1 MNTYKSS
8 QKGFAQLVIL
18 GVMALSI
25 VSLSVATKFVQKNQD
40 NRSKAAENTT
50 NIPATGITMELESP
64 MYLSVGD
71 SLMMKYH
78 LIPANSTDGVMWSIT
93 QESGV
98 VTVDANGLVQAI
110 KPGEATVL
118 GVTSTD
124 RQFTTQNIVVT
135 DKDVGQ
141 VDIFYNLRESNDYR
155 ITTIGMDIVGEL
167 RLNTFGKSLSSA
179 EITYYHT
186 DALEPYLDGVTG
198 TELAKIV
205 SHKKY
210 GGWNTLKVE
219 FDKSKKPTDSVYVLK
234 IKTKVIGN
242 INNGRLYVEKGLVL
256 YHSDSGEETGTEIL
270 NTDNK
275 RMSIN
280 HVDGTQFDIGNVTNL
295 SPIPTVTSPNLS
307 PIPTI
312 KPATS
317 KPRLYFETAKSAYF
331 VGDNVEVSVSVDSA
345 SNKISGADIV
355 GNYDASKLELISI
368 KQSQSFVFNGIGECV
383 FPRGDLGKF
392 IASCFIN
399 DSSNNRSASG
409 KLLTLVFKTKA
420 VGKAEFSFDC
430 VNGSIADS
438 NIVGDDLRDMIACE
452 QNMKTN
458 IAMAPPKNSSTPTP
472 IKGSKIDGKC
482 GSSKNVC
489 SVGKLIDIAD
499 TNLDYMWKC
508 NGING
513 GINKICSLRKT
524 ISAKIDGKCG
534 SGNNTCVSGRVVPL
548 YGTSKLNRWKCVGIN
563 GGKTANCLVWK

>member
-219 FDKSKKPTDSVYVLK
+219 FDKSKKPIDSVYVLK

-256 YHSDSGEETGTEIL
+256 YHSASAEETGTEIF
-270 NTDNK
+270 NSDNK
-275 RMSIN
+275 RMNII
-280 HVDGTQFDIGNVTNL
+280 HVGGTIFDIGNATNL
-295 SPIPTVTSPNLS
+295 SPTPTVIST
-307 PIPTI
+307 
-312 KPATS
+312 TS
-317 KPRLYFETAKSAYF
+317 KPRLYFEVSKTTYYLGETF
-331 VGDNVEVSVSVDSA
+331 EVTVSVDTA
-345 SNKISGADIV
+345 SKKIEGVDVI
-355 GNYDASKLELISI
+355 GNYDASKLDLISV
-368 KQSQSFVFNGIGECV
+368 KQSESFVFNGIGKCV
-383 FPRGDLGKF
+383 NFDSSLGKF
-392 IASCFIN
+392 IASCFTN
-399 DSSNNRSASG
+399 ESSNDRAVNG
-409 KLLTLVFKTKA
+409 KLLTLIFKAKA
-420 VGKAEFSFDC
+420 LGKAEFSFDC
-430 VNGSIADS
+430 VSRSTLDS
-438 NIVGDDLRDMIACE
+438 NIVSNTEDVIACE
-452 QNMKTN
+452 QNMQTHVVV
-458 IAMAPPKNSSTPTP
+458 MPKDNFITPTP
-472 IKGSKIDGKC
+472 IPVKGSKIDGKC
-482 GSSKNVC
+482 GTTKDDCTS
-489 SVGKLIDIAD
+489 GGFLDIAD
-499 TNLDYMWKC
+499 SNINYMWKC

-513 GINKICSLRKT
+513 GITKVCSLNKIVKT
-524 ISAKIDGKCG
+524 DGKCG
-534 SGNNTCVSGRVVPL
+534 IKQNTCISGRPVPL

-563 GGKTANCLVWK
+563 GGRTANCLVWK